1 MFYFDKVLGKTV
13 LKSDKMPVEHF
24 FTTRELVLKTKE
36 EDNLIFSLKNREL
49 LIKEFNLISL
59 VTPEQRHTSN
69 ISFVESDKTE
79 YKETDALILD
89 KKGMG
94 IFLNFADCTPVVLHD
109 KRNNVAAISHAGW
122 RGTVQKIAVK
132 TVEKMNSNPKD
143 IIALIGP
150 CICFDCFETSDEIAD
165 MLLKTVDE
173 KDGLLK
179 KINGKFHADL
189 KEINK
194 RQLEEKGI
202 KEIDTAPFCT
212 CCNND
217 KFFSYRKENK
227 TTNRVSAFISL

>member
-13 LKSDKMPVEHF
+13 LKSDKIPVEHF

-36 EDNLIFSLKNREL
+36 EDNLIFPLKNREL

-69 ISFVESDKTE
+69 ISFVESGKTE

-89 KKGMG
+89 KKGIG
-94 IFLNFADCTPVVLHD
+94 IFLNFADCTPVILYD
-109 KRNNVAAISHAGW
+109 KRNNIAAISHAGW

-165 MLLKTVDE
+165 MLLKTVDK

-179 KINGKFHADL
+179 KINDKFHADL
-189 KEINK
+189 KGLIKGSLKKKESKKLTRLLFALAATTTNFFLTGRKIK
-194 RQLEEKGI
+194 RQTE
-202 KEIDTAPFCT
+202 
-212 CCNND
+212 
-217 KFFSYRKENK
+217 
-227 TTNRVSAFISL
+227 